1 MENEVKPP
9 VIVDKPPVPI
19 IRRPYPCDSI
29 INAIVG
35 AFSAGVAAT
44 LVVIKF
50 IGGRK

>member
-19 IRRPYPCDSI
+19 IRRPYPCDNI

-35 AFSAGVAAT
+35 AFSAGVAAA
-44 LVVIKF
+44 LAVVKLF
-50 IGGRK
+50 GKK